1 MASFE
6 ETSDMASALPEAT
19 KSTTNGTTKLTGQQ
33 LREAGWTE
41 PQAFDYETAD
51 LKPSEAAPQAPAE
64 NGEEV
69 PGWAHNAAKYEW
81 LEEYGDVG
89 PRIKQ
94 LERQLFQSE
103 YLNRRGV
110 KFDK

>member
-1 MASFE
+1 MSFE
-6 ETSDMASALPEAT
+6 TADMASALPEAT
-19 KSTTNGTTKLTGQQ
+19 KPTANGTTKLTGEQ
-33 LREAGWTE
+33 LREAGWTA
-41 PQAFDYETAD
+41 PQAFDYENAD
-51 LKPSEAAPQAPAE
+51 LKPSEAAPPAPAE
-64 NGEEV
+64 NGEEA

-89 PRIKQ
+89 PRIEE

-103 YLNRRGV
+103 FLNRRGV